1 MNINQLYTKIRMS
14 QSVISIAEMCL
25 ILQDINNRLEKIE
38 DAVQKLSIHRKETAR
53 SSEETVSSSPVQRGD
68 DKRGAG
74 KKVSKKSRGI

>member
-1 MNINQLYTKIRMS
+1 MNIQQLYTKIKMS
-14 QSVISIAEMCL
+14 RSVISMPEIGL
-25 ILQDINNRLEKIE
+25 LLQDVDKRLEKIE

-74 KKVSKKSRGI
+74 KKVSKKSRGN